1 MSKFLKQSIIKVK
14 ALIEDT
20 NRIIDKNATDIEE
33 LEKETLFLRK
43 SISDKR
49 NLIETDLRNLDNF
62 NKAYANLSTKIEEVK
77 KIK

>member
-49 NLIETDLRNLDNF
+49 NLIETDLRNLANF